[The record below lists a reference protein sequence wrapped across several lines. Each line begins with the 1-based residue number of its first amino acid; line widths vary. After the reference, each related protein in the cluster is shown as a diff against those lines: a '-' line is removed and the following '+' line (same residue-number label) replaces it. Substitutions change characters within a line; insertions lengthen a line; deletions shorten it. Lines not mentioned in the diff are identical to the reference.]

1 MKLRFILAIVLFVLP
16 ACVQAAPLTIEGEA
30 KVIDGRTIE
39 IWGQRIRLW
48 GIAAIPPGT
57 KAAEDSTRQLRR
69 LIADV
74 IVRCKSMEASSLR
87 FTVARCYVG
96 GIDIAWPLVLT
107 GSAQDDSSES
117 GGYYAGRK

>member
-1 MKLRFILAIVLFVLP
+1 MKLRYIFAAVLFVMPLW
-16 ACVQAAPLTIEGEA
+16 VQAAPLTIEGEA

-48 GIAAIPPGT
+48 GIAAIPPET
-57 KAAEDSTRQLRR
+57 EAAEKSARQLRR

-74 IVRCKSMEASSLR
+74 IVRCKSVGTSSLR
-87 FTVARCYVG
+87 YTVARCYVG

-107 GSAQDDSSES
+107 GSAEDDPGES
-117 GGYYAGRK
+117 GGYYAGHK

>member
-1 MKLRFILAIVLFVLP
+1 MKLRYIFAVALFVLP
-16 ACVQAAPLTIEGEA
+16 ACAQAAPLTIEGEA

-57 KAAEDSTRQLRR
+57 EAAEKSAQQLRR

-74 IVRCKSMEASSLR
+74 IVRCKSVEASSLR

-107 GSAQDDSSES
+107 GSAHDDAAVS
-117 GGYYAGRK
+117 GGYYAERQ

>member
-1 MKLRFILAIVLFVLP
+1 MKLRIIVAAVLFMLP

-30 KVIDGRTIE
+30 KVIDGRTLE

-48 GIAAIPPGT
+48 GIAAIPPDT
-57 KAAEDSTRQLRR
+57 EESEKAARQLRR

-74 IVRCKSMEASSLR
+74 IVRCKSADVSSLR

-107 GSAQDDSSES
+107 GSAQDDSGES
-117 GGYYAGRK
+117 GGYYTKRK